1 MPIYTQSGR
10 YGGGVYISEG
20 YEYGKMYMSEK
31 QLDVLNAVARA
42 TEGNNSL
49 LDENQRRI
57 LLGII
62 EEYTLTVH
70 RRYSDS
76 CFTTVWQA

>member
-1 MPIYTQSGR
+1 
-10 YGGGVYISEG
+10 
-20 YEYGKMYMSEK
+20 MYMSEK

-62 EEYTLTVH
+62 EEYTKPQTK
-70 RRYSDS
+70 
-76 CFTTVWQA
+76 QM

>member
-20 YEYGKMYMSEK
+20 YEYGKMSEK

-42 TEGNNSL
+42 TEGNDSL

-62 EEYTLTVH
+62 EEYTKPKTK
-70 RRYSDS
+70 
-76 CFTTVWQA
+76 QM

>member
-1 MPIYTQSGR
+1 M
-10 YGGGVYISEG
+10 SEG

-62 EEYTLTVH
+62 EEYTKPKTK
-70 RRYSDS
+70 
-76 CFTTVWQA
+76 QM

>member
-20 YEYGKMYMSEK
+20 YEYGRMYMSEK
-31 QLDVLNAVARA
+31 QLDVLNAVAKA
-42 TEGNNSL
+42 ADGNNSF

-57 LLGII
+57 LFGII
-62 EEYTLTVH
+62 EEYTKPKAK
-70 RRYSDS
+70 
-76 CFTTVWQA
+76 QM

>member
-31 QLDVLNAVARA
+31 QLDVLNAVART
-42 TEGNNSL
+42 TEGNDSL

-62 EEYTLTVH
+62 EEYTKPKTK
-70 RRYSDS
+70 
-76 CFTTVWQA
+76 QM

>member
-1 MPIYTQSGR
+1 
-10 YGGGVYISEG
+10 
-20 YEYGKMYMSEK
+20 MYMSEK

-62 EEYTLTVH
+62 EEYTKPKTNQMLK
-70 RRYSDS
+70 DLLI
-76 CFTTVWQA
+76 QK